1 MKKIV
6 YCALNAALA
15 LSLFGCANSDGT
27 ISGAE
32 TEGGTPQIISAIPIP
47 YKVYFYV
54 NHEPVKIDGCD
65 YIAAE
70 KTDTRRL
77 FAAE

>member
-15 LSLFGCANSDGT
+15 LSLFGCTNSDGT
-27 ISGAE
+27 ISDAD

-47 YKVYFYV
+47 YKVYFM
-54 NHEPVKIDGCD
+54 
-65 YIAAE
+65 
-70 KTDTRRL
+70 
-77 FAAE
+77 